1 LFYERIELGELMSEK
16 QGIKKKLRSGF
27 TTGTCAA
34 VAAKAA
40 ASMLLTKEIISQET
54 IKIANGKTLNLPL
67 IDVQLEVDYASC
79 AVKKDSGDDPD
90 ITNGILVYATVTKAK
105 HESIT
110 VGGGTGVGRVT
121 KPGLACKIG
130 EAAINPV
137 PREMIIAEVQTV
149 CTKHNYSEGLDV
161 VISVPEGE
169 EIARKTFNPRL
180 GIIGGISIL
189 GTTGIVEPMS
199 DKAWTD
205 SLYLELRQQYALGN
219 RNLLICPGNYGQKFT
234 KQSLGIDIRKAV
246 KCSNF
251 IGEVLDYAVDLSFDS
266 LLLIGHSGKLVKL
279 GAGIMN
285 THSKFADARMEV
297 IALHAALQGISSE
310 KVQRLMACNTSEE
323 AALFLNEEG
332 IADQVFQS
340 IMDKIDYYVQKRV
353 QSKIKTGVLLFSNEV
368 GVLGKTQYTDELI
381 RLHQISESV

>member
-1 LFYERIELGELMSEK
+1 MSNNHN
-16 QGIKKKLRSGF
+16 IKKKLRSGF
-27 TTGTCAA
+27 TTGACAA
-34 VAAKAA
+34 AASKAA
-40 ASMLLTKEIISQET
+40 AAMLFTEEVFSEET
-54 IKIANGKTLNLPL
+54 IRIANGKTLNLSL
-67 IDVQLEVDYASC
+67 IDVQLGEDYASC

-90 ITNGILVYATVTKAK
+90 ITNGIFIYATVTKAK
-105 HESIT
+105 HKSIT
-110 VGGGTGVGRVT
+110 VDGGKGVGRVT

-137 PREMIIAEVQTV
+137 PREMIITEVQNV
-149 CTKHNYSEGLDV
+149 CTRYNYSEGLDV
-161 VISVPEGE
+161 VISVPKGE
-169 EIARKTFNPRL
+169 EVSQKTFNPRL

-205 SLYLELRQQYALGN
+205 SIYLELRQQYALGN
-219 RNLLICPGNYGQKFT
+219 RNLLICPGNYGQKFI
-234 KQSLGIDIRKAV
+234 KQSLGIDIQKAV

-251 IGEVLDYAVDLSFDS
+251 IGEVLDYAVDLSYDS

-297 IALHAALQGISSE
+297 IALHAALQGITSE
-310 KVQRLMACNTSEE
+310 KVQKIMACNTSEE

-353 QSKIKTGVLLFSNEV
+353 QSKIKTAVLLFSNEA
-368 GVLGKTQYTDELI
+368 GILGKTQYTDELL
-381 RLHQISESV
+381 RLHQI